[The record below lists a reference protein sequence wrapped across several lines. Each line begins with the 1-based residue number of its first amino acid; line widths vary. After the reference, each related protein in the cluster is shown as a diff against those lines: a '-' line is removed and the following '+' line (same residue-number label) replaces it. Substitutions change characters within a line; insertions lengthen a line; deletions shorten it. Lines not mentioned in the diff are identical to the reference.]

1 MDLKRFF
8 PFKSSIA
15 WDPVGDEVTVSINP
29 SRSAN
34 RSASPH
40 HLMAQQYTRFC
51 SSRVKKKP
59 HLSPIFKHVSAYA
72 YTNETMKRSLIS
84 ISLTGFKWSSLSCQN
99 VEWDANS
106 CSEFEFNFWCYLYF
120 DLAHWQPLLWRWIL
134 HAEDRKRKTIKN
146 GWIVVMLR
154 HIQTLYGWL
163 QSLNPGCQHVLHRG
177 WSYFSHR
184 LNANFPQQRSY
195 YHTQVS

>member
-1 MDLKRFF
+1 MFF
-8 PFKSSIA
+8 SLEIKHSVRSGGRWSHAQPQSQQVCQSQCQPSSSNGSTIH
-15 WDPVGDEVTVSINP
+15 T
-29 SRSAN
+29 
-34 RSASPH
+34 H
-40 HLMAQQYTRFC
+40 FC
-51 SSRVKKKP
+51 SSRVKKKL
-59 HLSPIFKHVSAYA
+59 HFSPIFKHVSAYA

-134 HAEDRKRKTIKN
+134 HDEDRKRKTIKN
-146 GWIVVMLR
+146 GWIAVMLR
-154 HIQTLYGWL
+154 HIQALYGWL
-163 QSLNPGCQHVLHRG
+163 QSLNPGCRHVLHRG
-177 WSYFSHR
+177 WSYFSHP
-184 LNANFPQQRSY
+184 LIANFPQQRSY